1 MSPLQNNY
9 LVEIRFTWFSCEILV
24 KIVLEV
30 ELLEPLVNRKA
41 TRHPSG
47 FILFTCLYHFF
58 FAFIKDT
65 YVLVNFIRLQLELHS
80 VYHFVD
86 LLRTS
91 IKVIS
96 FPLCLYLFFE

>member
-30 ELLEPLVNRKA
+30 ELIDPLVNRKA

-58 FAFIKDT
+58 FAFIKDM
-65 YVLVNFIRLQLELHS
+65 YKLWPYEIGLQKIIGIHNS
-80 VYHFVD
+80 S
-86 LLRTS
+86 T
-91 IKVIS
+91 
-96 FPLCLYLFFE
+96 